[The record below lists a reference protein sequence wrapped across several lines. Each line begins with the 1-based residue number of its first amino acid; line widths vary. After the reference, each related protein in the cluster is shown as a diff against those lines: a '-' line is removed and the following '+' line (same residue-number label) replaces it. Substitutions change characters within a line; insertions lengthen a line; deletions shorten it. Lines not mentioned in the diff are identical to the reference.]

1 MRFSRGTV
9 RRITRPETAH
19 KPAGRLA
26 TVLAVLTLV
35 AASTGCAGTPD
46 TKTVTISQSRIESL
60 TRRFATPVDL
70 PPLIK
75 PPIAHPDYPDYAMRY
90 PRPGM
95 VVLKIDVDAQG
106 RVTAVVVIESTNIL
120 LESSARQAALQW
132 SFEPARRNRQPVAAT
147 IVVPVEFTQGE
158 H

>member
-1 MRFSRGTV
+1 MQ
-9 RRITRPETAH
+9 RITRPETLSAV
-19 KPAGRLA
+19 ANQLA
-26 TVLAVLTLV
+26 AVLAVSTLI

-46 TKTVTISQSRIESL
+46 KQPVTISQSRIEYL
-60 TRRFATPVDL
+60 TRTFATTVDL
-70 PPLIK
+70 PTLIK
-75 PPIAHPDYPDYAMRY
+75 PPIAHPDYHDYAMRH

-95 VVLKIDVDAQG
+95 VLLKIDVDVQG
-106 RVTAVVVIESTNIL
+106 RVTAVAVIESTNIL

-132 SFEPARRNRQPVAAT
+132 SFEPARRNGHPVAAT